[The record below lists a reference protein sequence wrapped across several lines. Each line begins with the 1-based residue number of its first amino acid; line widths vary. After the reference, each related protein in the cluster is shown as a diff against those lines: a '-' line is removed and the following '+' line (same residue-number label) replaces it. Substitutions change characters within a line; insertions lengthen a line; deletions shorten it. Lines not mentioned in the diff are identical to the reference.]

1 MGPGTWKLAG
11 TWKPGPGTR
20 KLGHSAM
27 EHGVSHPAQSLV
39 DVNCNESV
47 IRIPQEL
54 LFSLQ

>member
-11 TWKPGPGTR
+11 TWDMEAGAWDIAR
-20 KLGHSAM
+20 M

-54 LFSLQ
+54 LFSLH